1 MKYAITM
8 FPTEYT
14 APPDEI
20 GRRVEERGFE
30 SLWFPEHTH
39 IPAARKA
46 VWAGGPVLPREYYHS
61 YDPFVACTAAAVVTR
76 ELKVGTGICLVI
88 QRDPITTAKEVA
100 SVDRISNGRFL
111 FGIGG
116 GWNWEEVGHH
126 GTNFKTRFA
135 LLRERILA
143 MKELWTQEKAQYH
156 GKYVDFDE
164 SIMNPKPVQ
173 QPHPPIFMGG
183 DGATTFDR
191 VIEFCDG
198 WFPIA
203 RGGVPA
209 GLAEK
214 VTELR
219 RRAEA
224 VGRDPDALSMTLFTC
239 PPTREAVDE
248 AERAGIDRVI
258 FGVTPSEDVTE
269 VWKAL
274 DERARLI
281 R

>member
-1 MKYAITM
+1 VKYAITM

-14 APPDEI
+14 ATPDEI

-46 VWAGGPVLPREYYHS
+46 PWGGGPELPREYYHS
-61 YDPFVACTAAAVVTR
+61 MDPFVACTAAAVATR
-76 ELKVGTGICLVI
+76 DLKIGTGICLVI
-88 QRDPITTAKEVA
+88 QHHAITMAKAVA
-100 SVDRISNGRFL
+100 SIDRISNGRFM

-116 GWNWEEVGHH
+116 GWNWEEVQHH
-126 GTNFKTRFA
+126 GTNFKTRWR
-135 LLRERILA
+135 LLREQILA
-143 MKELWTQEKAQYH
+143 MKQLWSQEQAEYH
-156 GKYVDFDE
+156 GEFVDFDA

-209 GLAEK
+209 GLADK
-214 VTELR
+214 VTALR

-224 VGRDPDALSMTLFTC
+224 AGRDPDALSMTLFNC
-239 PPTREAVDE
+239 PPNAESVTE
-248 AERAGIDRVI
+248 AELAGIDRVI
-258 FGVTPSEDVTE
+258 FGVTPEE
-269 VWKAL
+269 PARVWESL
-274 DERARLI
+274 DQRAKLI
-281 R
+281 S

>member
-1 MKYAITM
+1 VKYGITM

-14 APPDEI
+14 AQPDEI
-20 GRRVEERGFE
+20 ARQVEARGFE

-39 IPAARKA
+39 IPAARQA
-46 VWAGGPVLPREYYHS
+46 AWAGGPELPREYFYS
-61 YDPFVACTAAAVVTR
+61 YDPFVALTAAAVATR
-76 ELKVGTGICLVI
+76 DLRVGTGIYLVI
-88 QRDPITTAKEVA
+88 QHHPITTAKAVA
-100 SVDRISNGRFL
+100 TLDRISNGRFL

-116 GWNWEEVGHH
+116 GWNWEEVQHH
-126 GTNFKTRFA
+126 GTNFKTRWR
-135 LLRERILA
+135 LLRERVLA
-143 MKELWTQEKAQYH
+143 MKALWTQETAEYH
-156 GKYVDFDE
+156 GDFVEFDP

-173 QPHPPIFMGG
+173 KPHPPIYMGG

-209 GLAEK
+209 GLSDKIA
-214 VTELR
+214 ELR
-219 RRAEA
+219 RLAEA
-224 VGRDPDALSMTLFTC
+224 AGRDPDALSISLFQC

-248 AERAGIDRVI
+248 AARAGVERVI
-258 FGVTPSEDVTE
+258 FGVRPEEPAS

-274 DERARLI
+274 DERAKLMR
-281 R
+281 

>member
-1 MKYAITM
+1 LKYAITM

-20 GRRVEERGFE
+20 GRKVEERGFE

-39 IPAARKA
+39 IPAARQA
-46 VWAGGPVLPREYYHS
+46 VWGGGPVLPREYYHS
-61 YDPFVACTAAAVVTR
+61 YDPFVACTGAAVVTR
-76 ELKVGTGICLVI
+76 DLKIGTGICLVI
-88 QRDPITTAKEVA
+88 QHHAITLAKAVA
-100 SVDRISNGRFL
+100 SVDRISNGRFM

-116 GWNWEEVGHH
+116 GWNWEEVQHH
-126 GTNFKTRFA
+126 GTNFKTRFG
-135 LLRERILA
+135 LLREQILA
-143 MKELWTQEKAQYH
+143 MKELWTQEKAEYH
-156 GKYVDFDE
+156 GKYVDFDA

-209 GLAEK
+209 GLGDK

-224 VGRDPDALSMTLFTC
+224 AGRDSDALSMTLFSC

-258 FGVTPSEDVTE
+258 FGIAPEE
-269 VWKAL
+269 PAKVWQAL
-274 DERARLI
+274 DERAKLI